1 MNVMIATSTS
11 AAQTNGESRARESVN
26 GHGNSSAPD
35 RCWTAVKAR
44 PPSARNTF
52 RPEREASLV
61 APVGVGDGRDGAVQ
75 FEAGIPVVMFILFS
89 YSIDCSCLET

>member
-11 AAQTNGESRARESVN
+11 AAQTKGESRARESVN

-44 PPSARNTF
+44 PPNARKTL

-61 APVGVGDGRDGAVQ
+61 APVGLGDGRDGAVQ
-75 FEAGIPVVMFILFS
+75 FDAGVPVVRFILFGCS
-89 YSIDCSCLET
+89 RHCSCLET